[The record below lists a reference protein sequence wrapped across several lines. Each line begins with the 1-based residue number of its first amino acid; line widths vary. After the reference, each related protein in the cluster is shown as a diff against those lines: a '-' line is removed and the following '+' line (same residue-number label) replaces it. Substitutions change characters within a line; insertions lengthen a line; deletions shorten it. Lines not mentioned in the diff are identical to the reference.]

1 MSELTQRIITSLIAA
16 PVFLYLTWLGGWPF
30 LIAVVVISGVIQLE
44 VINMLEKQEL
54 VVQRVPALLM
64 GVPVVLMPVYP
75 QAWAAL
81 LMVIS
86 MLVVM
91 ATFNPKRKD
100 CADLT
105 PAFFAGLFTPA
116 LLSGLVML
124 RNIGDDSTG
133 FALTVSLLLM
143 VWANDV
149 FAFAGGSTTG
159 RRPLAPS
166 ISPSKTV
173 EGFLWGFVGCFAA
186 LWLSYYLLPPFEPHL
201 LTGMV
206 FAVLVGLA
214 GPAGD
219 LAESRL
225 KRTSGIKHSS
235 SVMPGHGGLYD
246 RFDALLMAA
255 PVAAVYFQVVFFFG
269 WY

>member
-30 LIAVVVISGVIQLE
+30 LIVIVIISGVIQLE
-44 VINMLEKQEL
+44 VINMLEKQKL
-54 VVQRVPALLM
+54 RVRRIPALLL
-64 GVPVVLMPVYP
+64 GVPVVLMPVFP

-81 LMVIS
+81 LIVLS
-86 MLVVM
+86 ALVVM
-91 ATFNPKRKD
+91 ATFNPKRTD
-100 CADLT
+100 CADLA
-105 PAFFAGLFTPA
+105 PVFFAGLFTPA

-124 RNIGDDSTG
+124 RNIGDDSVG
-133 FALTVSLLLM
+133 FSLTVSLLLM

-149 FAFAGGSTTG
+149 FAFAGGISTG
-159 RRPLAPS
+159 RHPLAPS

-173 EGFLWGFVGCFAA
+173 EGFLWGFLGCFGA
-186 LWLSYYLLPPFEPHL
+186 LWLSYYLLPAFEPHIV
-201 LTGMV
+201 TGLV

-219 LAESRL
+219 LAESRI

-255 PVAAVYFQVVFFFG
+255 PVAAVYFQVVLFLG